1 VKRAAGRTAPLPLR
15 TASLLK
21 PWACAAVALAAALT
35 GAPGRAAPASQVFL
49 VQNSGW
55 MEPFFSDPAS
65 PYKALVSEVIMA
77 ATREGDAMVLA
88 SFNQG
93 LPGAPSPRALLA
105 ARVDPTTQRERI
117 GAALAP
123 LDTARKPGSA
133 ALADTDLNEALA
145 SAIGQALQRKPGLVW
160 LFTNNRNSPNNDQ
173 ATARRNREFYQL
185 IHSGGAI
192 AKTLAFPLKM
202 PVKGKLYSAGGL
214 MVYVFAIG
222 AGGARQ
228 LDEIMASGRL
238 QKVLTEPPARLKPLD
253 RETVRLVPGKVE
265 DAQGVRFSMRPG
277 GVLVAEV
284 SAGSTAPAAHIS
296 WQLENRMYPYTI
308 VNARLS
314 ARSVLGGEERAIVLH
329 KPAAAPGQ
337 GSADTQV
344 RGLAPGN
351 SMPLQ
356 SSMTLPVAK
365 LPGKW
370 SFEAIGAAGS
380 AYVLPGRIE
389 VRLSEQQ
396 LALSPAFRQ
405 RMAALFPGDP
415 LPDIFTPPAQ
425 VQGSLAVL
433 PVEVRVNFG
442 LGPLL
447 ALLGAL
453 LTLLLAGGALL
464 LAFTRPR
471 KVVLTV
477 DGETRTLSTRVGGQY
492 PVHDRAGNIVAQLK
506 TTLSGHKLVQVREGA
521 QVRLG
526 R

>member
-1 VKRAAGRTAPLPLR
+1 LLTHALKQWC
-15 TASLLK
+15 AS
-21 PWACAAVALAAALT
+21 ALAALLAVAAT
-35 GAPGRAAPASQVFL
+35 PGVAAPASQVFL

-65 PYKALVSEVIMA
+65 PYKALVTEVVLA
-77 ATREGDAMVLA
+77 ATREDDAMVLA
-88 SFNQG
+88 SFNQS

-105 ARVDPTTQRERI
+105 TRVEAKTQRERI
-117 GAALAP
+117 AAALAP
-123 LDTARKPGSA
+123 LTAAHKPGSA

-185 IHSGGAI
+185 IHGGGAI
-192 AKTLAFPLKM
+192 TRTLAFPLRM

-222 AGGARQ
+222 AEGARQ
-228 LDEIMASGRL
+228 LDEVLASGRI
-238 QKVLTEPPARLKPLD
+238 QKVLTEPAARLKPLD
-253 RETVRLVPGKVE
+253 RDTVRLVPGKVA
-265 DAQGVRFSMRPG
+265 DAQGVRFSMRAG
-277 GVLVAEV
+277 GVLLADVDAGT
-284 SAGSTAPAAHIS
+284 SAPTAHIS

-308 VNARLS
+308 VNARVS
-314 ARSVLGGEERAIVLH
+314 ARSVLAGEERAIVLN
-329 KPAAAPGQ
+329 KPSAAGTGK
-337 GSADTQV
+337 GSAETLV
-344 RGLAPGN
+344 SGLAPGK
-351 SMPLQ
+351 SIPLQ
-356 SSMTLPVAK
+356 SSMVLPVAK

-370 SFEAIGAAGS
+370 SLEAIGSAGS
-380 AYVLPGRIE
+380 AYILPGRVE

-396 LALSPAFRQ
+396 LALSPGFRQ
-405 RMAALFPGDP
+405 RMATLFPGDP
-415 LPDIFTPPAQ
+415 LPDIFTPPAE

-433 PVEVRVNFG
+433 PVEVRVHFG

-447 ALLGAL
+447 ALVGSL
-453 LTLLLAGGALL
+453 LALLLAGGALL

-477 DGETRTLSTRVGGQY
+477 EGETRTLSTRVGGQY
-492 PVHDRAGNIVAQLK
+492 PVHDRAGNVVAQLK